1 MKRSKKLMA
10 IAALALFTAGCA
22 NEPNADTAE
31 QGGQGGGGGQ
41 EGPLTIGVIV
51 PLSGPAGP
59 NGADVLEAIEVMAEI
74 KNEEGGCDGRQIE
87 VVSRDDQSTPA
98 AGVSAA
104 NDLVS
109 QDVDVIMGGWNSPVT
124 LAIQPVLV
132 RAGVLNITSIPQNSA
147 IIGGADPAAIRMNAG
162 NKVGAHVAAKYMTGT
177 LQADKVALL
186 VQNDAYG
193 NDAAAGV
200 RDELEPTDAEVVT
213 EQKFA
218 FTDTDFRIPL
228 SNIAATNPDVVFSA
242 NAAESSG
249 MPAMARQFAESN
261 IQAQHFAGTGTVSPK
276 VVELAGGAVVDG
288 LLTADLYFPDAS
300 PFDTIDKNVQFVEAY
315 QKASGGE
322 LPDKFRALGA
332 QSVDVWCQALEEA
345 GTTEREAVADAIQGQ
360 TFEDTI
366 LGEVS
371 FTDEGQQKFKLYAAK
386 VEGGELVPGDEIPVD
401 EDVWVQ

>member
-1 MKRSKKLMA
+1 VKRSKKLIG
-10 IAALALFTAGCA
+10 IAALAVVSAGCA
-22 NEPNADTAE
+22 NSGADSTNDDSNGA
-31 QGGQGGGGGQ
+31 GSA
-41 EGPLTIGVIV
+41 GPLKVGVIV

-59 NGADVLEAIEVMAEI
+59 NGGHVLEAIEVMADMI
-74 KNEEGGCDGRQIE
+74 NEDGGCDGRQIE
-87 VVSRDDQSTPA
+87 VISRDDQSTPA

-104 NDLVS
+104 TDLVS
-109 QDVDVIMGGWNSPVT
+109 QEVDVVMGGWNSPVT

-147 IIGGADPAAIRMNAG
+147 IIGGADEAAVRMNAG
-162 NKVGAHVAAKYMTGT
+162 NMVGAHVAAKYIVDT
-177 LQADKVALL
+177 LDAKKVALL

-193 NDAAAGV
+193 NDAAAGL
-200 RDELEPTDAEVVT
+200 RAELEPRGVEVVT

-228 SNIAATNPDVVFSA
+228 SSIAAADPDIVFSA

-261 IQAQHFAGTGTVSPK
+261 IEARHFAGTGTVSPT

-288 LLTADLYFPDAS
+288 LLTADLYFPEEA
-300 PFDTIDKNVQFVEAY
+300 PFDTIEKNVAFVEAY
-315 QKASGGE
+315 KKASGGQ

-332 QSVDVWCQALEEA
+332 QSVDVWCQAVEAA
-345 GTTEREAVADAIQGQ
+345 GTTDRLEVADAIQGQ
-360 TFEDTI
+360 TFDDTI

-371 FTDEGQQKFKLYAAK
+371 FTEDGQQKFKLYAIEI
-386 VEGGELVPGDEIPVD
+386 EGGKLVAKGEIPVD
-401 EDVWVQ
+401 DAIWG

>member
-1 MKRSKKLMA
+1 VKRSKKLIG
-10 IAALALFTAGCA
+10 IAALAVVSAGCA
-22 NEPNADTAE
+22 NSGAE
-31 QGGQGGGGGQ
+31 STNDDSNGAASA
-41 EGPLTIGVIV
+41 GPLKIGVIV

-59 NGADVLEAIEVMAEI
+59 NGGHVLEAIEVMADMI
-74 KNEEGGCDGRQIE
+74 NEDGGCDGRQIE

-104 NDLVS
+104 TELVS
-109 QDVDVIMGGWNSPVT
+109 QEVDVVMGGWNSPVT

-147 IIGGADPAAIRMNAG
+147 IIGGADEAAVRMNAG
-162 NKVGAHVAAKYMTGT
+162 NLVGAHVAAKYIVDE
-177 LQADKVALL
+177 LDAKKVALL

-193 NDAAAGV
+193 NDAAAGL
-200 RDELEPTDAEVVT
+200 RAELEPRGVEVVT
-213 EQKFA
+213 QQKFA

-228 SNIAATNPDVVFSA
+228 SSIAAAGPDVVFSA

-261 IQAQHFAGTGTVSPK
+261 IEARHFAGTGTVSPT

-288 LLTADLYFPDAS
+288 LITADLYFPEEA
-300 PFDTIDKNVQFVEAY
+300 PFDSIEKNVAFVEAY
-315 QKASGGE
+315 KKTSGGQ

-332 QSVDVWCQALEEA
+332 QSVDVWCQAVEAA
-345 GTTEREAVADAIQGQ
+345 GTTDRLAVADAIQGE

-371 FTDEGQQKFKLYAAK
+371 FTEDGQQKFKLYAIE
-386 VEGGELVPGDEIPVD
+386 VEGGNLVAKGEIPVD
-401 EDVWVQ
+401 EKIWG

>member
-1 MKRSKKLMA
+1 MKRSKKLVG
-10 IAALALFTAGCA
+10 IAALALVTTAGCA
-22 NEPNADTAE
+22 NDPETTDSAE
-31 QGGQGGGGGQ
+31 EGGSASQ
-41 EGPLTIGVIV
+41 EGPLKIGVIV

-59 NGADVLEAIEVMAEI
+59 NGADVLEAIEVMADMI
-74 KNEEGGCDGRQIE
+74 NQDGGCDGRQIE

-109 QDVDVIMGGWNSPVT
+109 QEVDVIMGGWNSPVT

-132 RAGVLNITSIPQNSA
+132 RAGVMNITSIPQNSA
-147 IIGGADPAAIRMNAG
+147 ILGGADPAAIRMNAG
-162 NKVGAHVAAKYMTGT
+162 NLVGAHVASRYITET
-177 LQADKVALL
+177 LKADSVALL

-200 RDELEPTDAEVVT
+200 RQELEPKGVQIAT

-228 SNIAATNPDVVFSA
+228 SSIAAAAPDVVFSA

-249 MPAMARQFAESN
+249 MPAMSRQLAESN
-261 IQAQHFAGTGTVSPK
+261 LQAEHFAGTGTVSPK

-288 LLTADLYFPDAS
+288 LLTADLYFPEAP
-300 PFDTIDKNVQFVEAY
+300 PFDSIDRNVAFVEAY
-315 QKASGGE
+315 QEASGGE

-332 QSVDVWCQALEEA
+332 QSVDVWCQAVQQA
-345 GTTEREAVADAIQGQ
+345 GTTEREAVAGAIQGQ
-360 TFEDTI
+360 TFEDTV
-366 LGEVS
+366 LGGVS
-371 FTDEGQQKFKLYAAK
+371 FTDKGQQKFKLYAAE
-386 VEGGELVPGDEIPVD
+386 VQGGQLVPGDEIPVD
-401 EDVWVQ
+401 EAVWTQ